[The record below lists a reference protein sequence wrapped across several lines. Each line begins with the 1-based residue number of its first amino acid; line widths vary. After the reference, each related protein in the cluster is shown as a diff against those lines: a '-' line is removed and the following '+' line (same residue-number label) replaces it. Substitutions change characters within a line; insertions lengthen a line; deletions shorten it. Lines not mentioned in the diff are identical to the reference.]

1 MGLIADVFL
10 IAGALGAAFY
20 CMILARRI
28 KSLSRLDS
36 GLGGAISGLSTQVEE
51 MRASVK
57 AATQASGTSI
67 KDLMEVT
74 GRAEIAAGRLE
85 LLLSTVHERGQPP
98 KPVKLDR
105 SQDPEAIRRK
115 MEGPEALKN
124 VEDPL
129 LDAIEEETSSGA
141 RAELLTALQQVMSA
155 VKR

>member
-1 MGLIADVFL
+1 MGLIADVLL

-20 CMILARRI
+20 CMVLARRI

-36 GLGGAISGLSTQVEE
+36 GLGGAISELSAQVEE

-57 AATQASGTSI
+57 AATQASGTGI

-105 SQDPEAIRRK
+105 SQEPET
-115 MEGPEALKN
+115 PEVLKE

-129 LDAIEEETSSGA
+129 LDAIEEETNPGA
-141 RAELLTALQQVMSA
+141 RAELLTALQQVMTA